1 VRGGTLGL
9 RLPKGHTVKIL
20 VAYDGS
26 DASGRALERA
36 GQEVSQH
43 GGELTVISVVPLQA
57 SGPRSAGPVL
67 SGDVEEHGR
76 ELTEA
81 VARLKTVS
89 VDATTIEAVGHP
101 AESIV
106 DEAERGGFD
115 LIVVGSRGHHGIAR
129 FLIGSTASRVVSH
142 AHCDVLVVR

>member
-1 VRGGTLGL
+1 MKV
-9 RLPKGHTVKIL
+9 L

-26 DASGRALERA
+26 EAAGHALMRA
-36 GQEVSQH
+36 GEIALR
-43 GGELTVISVVPLQA
+43 GNELTVISVVPLQP
-57 SGPRSAGPVL
+57 SGPRSGGPVM

-81 VARLKTVS
+81 VAKLKEAGV
-89 VDATTIEAVGHP
+89 AAETIEAVGHP

-115 LIVVGSRGHHGIAR
+115 LIVVGHRGHHAIAR
-129 FLIGSTASRVVSH
+129 FLLGSTALRVVTH

>member
-1 VRGGTLGL
+1 M
-9 RLPKGHTVKIL
+9 KIL

-26 DASGRALERA
+26 EAAGHALMRAAKIARD
-36 GQEVSQH
+36 GDS
-43 GGELTVISVVPLQA
+43 LTVISVVPLQP

-76 ELTEA
+76 ELHDA
-81 VARLKTVS
+81 VAKLK
-89 VDATTIEAVGHP
+89 DAGREAETIEAVGHP

-106 DEAERGGFD
+106 DEAERGGFGM
-115 LIVVGSRGHHGIAR
+115 IVVGHRGHGGVAR
-129 FLIGSTASRVVSH
+129 FLLGSTAVRVVTH

>member
-1 VRGGTLGL
+1 M
-9 RLPKGHTVKIL
+9 KIL

-26 DASGRALERA
+26 EGAGRAVERA
-36 GQEVSQH
+36 GQIALR
-43 GGELTVISVVPLQA
+43 GGELTVISVVPVQA
-57 SGPRSAGPVL
+57 TGPRTAGPIM

-76 ELTEA
+76 ELDDA
-81 VARLKTVS
+81 VAKLKQLGVE
-89 VDATTIEAVGHP
+89 AETIEAVGHV

-106 DEAERGGFD
+106 DAAERGGFD

-129 FLIGSTASRVVSH
+129 FLLGSTSTRVVTH

>member
-1 VRGGTLGL
+1 
-9 RLPKGHTVKIL
+9 VKVL

-43 GGELTVISVVPLQA
+43 GGELAVISVVPLQP

-67 SGDVEEHGR
+67 GGDVEEHGR
-76 ELTEA
+76 ELTDA
-81 VARLKTVS
+81 VARLKSMS
-89 VDATTIEAVGHP
+89 VDAATIEAVGHP
-101 AESIV
+101 ADSIV

-115 LIVVGSRGHHGIAR
+115 LIVVGSSGHHGIAR
-129 FLIGSTASRVVSH
+129 FLVGSTTVRVVTH

>member
-1 VRGGTLGL
+1 
-9 RLPKGHTVKIL
+9 VKIL

-36 GQEVSQH
+36 GQEASQH
-43 GGELTVISVVPLQA
+43 GAELTVISVVPLQA

-76 ELTEA
+76 ELTDA
-81 VARLKTVS
+81 VAKLKAMNVE
-89 VDATTIEAVGHP
+89 AAKIEAVGHP

-115 LIVVGSRGHHGIAR
+115 LIVVGTRGHHGIAR
-129 FLIGSTASRVVSH
+129 FLIGSTATRVVTH

>member
-1 VRGGTLGL
+1 
-9 RLPKGHTVKIL
+9 VKVL

-43 GGELTVISVVPLQA
+43 GGELAVISVVPLQP

-67 SGDVEEHGR
+67 GGDVEEHGR
-76 ELTEA
+76 ELNDA
-81 VARLKTVS
+81 AARLKSMS
-89 VDATTIEAVGHP
+89 VDAATIEAVGHP
-101 AESIV
+101 ADSIV

-115 LIVVGSRGHHGIAR
+115 LIVVGSSGHHGIAR
-129 FLIGSTASRVVSH
+129 FLVGSTTVRVVTH